1 MKWKSQTGNFK
12 KQIAKYTI
20 FLYCN
25 DFFLLNFRLDW
36 ERGFTPQHWAQT
48 LSLVT
53 LMCLAAAGA
62 WVTVQLF
69 EDPIVRVLSAGFALI
84 IIYVCVR

>member
-1 MKWKSQTGNFK
+1 MICFSL
-12 KQIAKYTI
+12 I
-20 FLYCN
+20 C
-25 DFFLLNFRLDW
+25 RLDW